1 MADLTG
7 AIVFV
12 VEDEPIV
19 AFDLRMTLEEA
30 GAQVIGP
37 ALSLAQAEALAS
49 QEPMSVALLDV
60 RLGDHDVFE
69 IASKLWK
76 RGVPLIFHTGHG
88 TLDALLARW
97 PGSKVLSK
105 PARSDVL
112 ISTIAA
118 LLFPRGP
125 RVPAGDGRA

>member
-7 AIVFV
+7 AFVFV

-19 AFDLRMTLEEA
+19 AFDLRLTLEEA
-30 GAQVIGP
+30 GALVIGP
-37 ALSLAQAEALAS
+37 AMTLSQAEALAG
-49 QEPMSVALLDV
+49 EAPMSVALLDV
-60 RLGDHDVFE
+60 RLGNQDVFE
-69 IASKLWK
+69 IACKLWK
-76 RGVPLIFHTGHG
+76 RGVPMIFHTGHG

-112 ISTIAA
+112 VSTIAA
-118 LLFPRGP
+118 LLLKHGP
-125 RVPAGDGRA
+125 QPAT